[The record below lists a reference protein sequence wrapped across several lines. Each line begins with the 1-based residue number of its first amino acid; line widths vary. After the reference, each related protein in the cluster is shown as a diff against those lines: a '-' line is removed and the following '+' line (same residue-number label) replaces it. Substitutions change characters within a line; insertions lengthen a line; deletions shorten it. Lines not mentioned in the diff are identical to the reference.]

1 MNYLEKTRKQFTTIL
16 AILGGVNL
24 LLIIYLLLPGSSP
37 SARAAQEESLRE
49 QKQALTREV
58 TPLIGIDKKLAQTRV
73 DVKKFYQEK
82 VPGQFSQISQH
93 LEKLMKDAGVTTA
106 GIRYGQDQNGS
117 TEKNELPDVQRVK
130 IETTVTGEYEK
141 VARFINAM
149 EQDKFVFIID
159 QIALNSQEGGVVS
172 LQIKA
177 ETFLKEGAQTAAA
190 AASTAREEGI

>member
-1 MNYLEKTRKQFTTIL
+1 MNHLEKTRKQFTTIL

-49 QKQALTREV
+49 QKQTLNREV

-73 DVKKFYQEK
+73 DVKKFYEEK

-93 LEKLMKDAGVTTA
+93 LEKLMKDAGVTHA
-106 GIRYGQDQNGS
+106 GIRYSEDQNRS
-117 TEKNELPDVQRVK
+117 TEKNELPDVKRIG

-149 EQDKFVFIID
+149 EQDKLVFIID
-159 QIALNSQEGGVVS
+159 QISLNSQEGGVVS
-172 LQIKA
+172 LQVKF
-177 ETFLKEGAQTAAA
+177 ETFLKE
-190 AASTAREEGI
+190 S

>member
-1 MNYLEKTRKQFTTIL
+1 
-16 AILGGVNL
+16 

-37 SARAAQEESLRE
+37 AARAAQEESLRE

-58 TPLIGIDKKLAQTRV
+58 TPLIGIDQKLAQTRV
-73 DVKKFYQEK
+73 DVKRFYQDK

-93 LEKLMKDAGVTTA
+93 LEKLMKDAGVSTN
-106 GIRYGQDQNGS
+106 GVRYGQDRNGS
-117 TEKNELPDVQRVK
+117 TEKNELPDVQRVNV
-130 IETTVTGEYEK
+130 ETTVTGEYEK

-159 QIALNSQEGGVVS
+159 QISLNSQEGGVVS

-177 ETFLKEGAQTAAA
+177 ETFLKE
-190 AASTAREEGI
+190 S

>member
-1 MNYLEKTRKQFTTIL
+1 MNHLEKTRKQFTTIL
-16 AILGGVNL
+16 AVLGGVNL

-37 SARAAQEESLRE
+37 AARAAQEESLRE

-58 TPLIGIDKKLAQTRV
+58 TPLIGIDKQLAPPRV

-93 LEKLMKDAGVTTA
+93 LEKLMKDAGVSSA
-106 GIRYGQDQNGS
+106 GVRYNQDRNGS
-117 TEKNELPDVQRVK
+117 TEKNELPDVQRVNV
-130 IETTVTGEYEK
+130 ETTVTGDYEK

-177 ETFLKEGAQTAAA
+177 ETFLKE
-190 AASTAREEGI
+190 S

>member
-1 MNYLEKTRKQFTTIL
+1 VNYLEKTRKQFTTIL
-16 AILGGVNL
+16 AVLGGVNL
-24 LLIIYLLLPGSSP
+24 LLLIYLFLPGSSP

-73 DVKKFYQEK
+73 DVKKFYEEK
-82 VPGQFSQISQH
+82 VPGQFSQISQQ
-93 LEKLMKDAGVTTA
+93 LEKLMKDAGVTAT
-106 GIRYGQDQNGS
+106 GIRYNQDRNAA
-117 TEKNELPDVQRVK
+117 TEKNELPDVQRVN
-130 IETTVTGEYEK
+130 IETTVTGEYAK

-159 QIALNSQEGGVVS
+159 QISLNSQEGGVVS

-177 ETFLKEGAQTAAA
+177 ETFLKEGARAA
-190 AASTAREEGI
+190 AASSTTQGEGI